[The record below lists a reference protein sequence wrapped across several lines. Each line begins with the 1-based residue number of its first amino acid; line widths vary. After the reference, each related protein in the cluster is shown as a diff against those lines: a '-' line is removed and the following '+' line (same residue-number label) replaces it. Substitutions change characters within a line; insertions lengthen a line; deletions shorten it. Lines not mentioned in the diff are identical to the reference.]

1 MISKHDLSGS
11 WEGTWL
17 AGDVVVVVEG
27 GSLRTVKRLV
37 GDVEGGSEPD
47 TKITSK
53 RAWF

>member
-1 MISKHDLSGS
+1 MISEHDLPES
-11 WEGTWL
+11 WAGTWL

-37 GDVEGGSEPD
+37 GDVEGGSEPN
-47 TKITSK
+47 TGITSK